1 MTLVNNTMYKWV
13 SWLLVMAAV
22 AVYVLFHT
30 KGAVLSGMVL
40 LTAGI
45 VIGLLTLPRTQRISF
60 TMFYIVAVPVIYFI
74 RAFM

>member
-13 SWLLVMAAV
+13 SWLLVMTAV

-30 KGAVLSGMVL
+30 RGAVLSGMVL

-60 TMFYIVAVPVIYFI
+60 TMFYVVAVPVIYFI

>member
-1 MTLVNNTMYKWV
+1 MTLVNNTMYKWI
-13 SWLLVMAAV
+13 SWLLVLAAV
-22 AVYVLFHT
+22 AVYVAFHT
-30 KGAVLSGMVL
+30 RGAVWSGMVL

-60 TMFYIVAVPVIYFI
+60 TMFYVVAVPIIYFI